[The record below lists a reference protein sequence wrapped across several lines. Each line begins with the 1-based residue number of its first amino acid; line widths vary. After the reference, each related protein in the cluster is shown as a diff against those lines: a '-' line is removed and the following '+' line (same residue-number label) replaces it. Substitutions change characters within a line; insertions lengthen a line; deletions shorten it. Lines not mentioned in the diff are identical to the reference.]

1 MTFTEFEKLRKEKWI
16 IISKLAKE
24 IPDASF
30 LSIAERNAKRI
41 LGILDEIEEAK
52 KSLPKMEV

>member
-1 MTFTEFEKLRKEKWI
+1 MTFTEFEKLRNEKWI

-24 IPDASF
+24 IPNSNF

-41 LGILDEIEEAK
+41 IDILSEINEAK
-52 KSLPKMEV
+52 KTLQKMEV